1 LFDRQGLGDPNTLS
15 ILRDEIIQGRKD
27 EQTTPSSE
35 LRIEEKECSVKAVSI
50 FIPCTVDLFLPHIG
64 EATVSLLRRTG
75 VKPIYHI
82 EQTCCGQPA
91 INAGYREQAKKAAKH
106 FIQVFGDDEEVVS
119 PSGSCV
125 CMVKYHYPELLAE
138 EPQWRKRA
146 EELGLRIYELSQ
158 CLVDILKVE
167 DLGASFEGK
176 VAYHESC
183 HILRGLG
190 VSEQPKKLIRA
201 VKGTQLVSLNAADTC
216 CGFGGE
222 FANHYPD
229 VSESMVRDKAE
240 DYLSSGAD
248 LLLLCEPGCLLNIG
262 GFLTRNHP
270 GKKVM
275 HLASFLAQYQ
285 ETTNN
290 GQ

>member
-1 LFDRQGLGDPNTLS
+1 MQ
-15 ILRDEIIQGRKD
+15 KD
-27 EQTTPSSE
+27 
-35 LRIEEKECSVKAVSI
+35 VSL

-64 EATVSLLRRTG
+64 EATVSLLRRGG
-75 VKPIYHI
+75 VNPVYHP

-91 INAGYREQAKKAAKH
+91 INAGYQKEARQAAKH
-106 FIQVFGDDEEVVS
+106 FIEVFGKDETVVS

-138 EPQWRKRA
+138 EPEWRRRA
-146 EELGLRIYELSQ
+146 EDLAPRVYELSQ
-158 CLVDILKVE
+158 YLVDVLKVE
-167 DLGASFEGK
+167 DLGASFAGK

-183 HILRGLG
+183 HILLGLG
-190 VSEQPKKLIRA
+190 VSEQPKRLIQA
-201 VKGTQLVSLNAADTC
+201 VKGTQWVPLNAADSC

-229 VSESMVRDKAE
+229 ISEAMVKDKA
-240 DYLSSGAD
+240 DNYLASGAD

-262 GFLTRNHP
+262 GYLSRNHP

-275 HLASFLAQYQ
+275 HLANFLAG
-285 ETTNN
+285 N
-290 GQ
+290 GREA

>member
-1 LFDRQGLGDPNTLS
+1 
-15 ILRDEIIQGRKD
+15 
-27 EQTTPSSE
+27 
-35 LRIEEKECSVKAVSI
+35 
-50 FIPCTVDLFLPHIG
+50 
-64 EATVSLLRRTG
+64 
-75 VKPIYHI
+75 
-82 EQTCCGQPA
+82 
-91 INAGYREQAKKAAKH
+91 
-106 FIQVFGDDEEVVS
+106 
-119 PSGSCV
+119 
-125 CMVKYHYPELLAE
+125 MVKYHYPELLSE
-138 EPQWRKRA
+138 EPEWRNRA
-146 EELGLRIYELSQ
+146 EELSLRIYELSQ
-158 CLVDILKVE
+158 YLVDILKVE

-183 HILRGLG
+183 HVLRGLG

-201 VKGTQLVSLNAADTC
+201 VKGTQLVPLNAADAC

-222 FANHYPD
+222 FANRYPD
-229 VSESMVRDKAE
+229 ISESMVRDKAG

-262 GFLTRNHP
+262 GFLSRNHP

-285 ETTNN
+285 KTMNN